1 MLNEA
6 FVFPEGSQT
15 ILLLPVCLVFPKK
28 HLTQLKVRVLYAFKE
43 VTTLTIRTAWN
54 CCWI

>member
-15 ILLLPVCLVFPKK
+15 ILLIPVCLVFPKK

-43 VTTLTIRTAWN
+43 VTTLTIRTA
-54 CCWI
+54 